1 MDWEWVEGY
10 DNGCYTDSM
19 VFSIDNKTK
28 QIAKITGQ
36 PLISGEEN
44 SQFIKF
50 EMPRYYDGIDLS
62 DKHIQIIYITENGY
76 SDINSAV
83 CVERNDE
90 NIRFGWIVPQAA
102 TYDVGT
108 LSFSVEFI
116 GEGYTLKTRATDLE
130 VYDGLNGGEIIPE
143 PIEKVWYIEL
153 QQRCDYVLD
162 KAETAQT
169 EASVSELNAKTY
181 MQNAQNAYSMANLAK
196 ESIQSQS
203 EQISTNANDIVDLKQ
218 KDNEMAARLDQA
230 LTNYEGSPEGEIA
243 DARVDRKGKK
253 YDSLGAAIRGQFD
266 ELGLYIDED
275 GDMCQK
281 ED

>member
-10 DNGCYTDSM
+10 DNGSYTDSM

-28 QIAKITGQ
+28 QIARITGQ

-153 QQRCDYVLD
+153 QQRCDYILD
-162 KAETAQT
+162 KAETAQS
-169 EASVSELNAKTY
+169 EASVSELNARTY

-230 LTNYEGSPEGEIA
+230 ISNYEGSPEGEIA
-243 DARVDRKGKK
+243 DARVDRNGNI
-253 YDSLGAAIRGQFD
+253 YGSLGAAIRGQFD

-275 GDMCQK
+275 GDVCQK
-281 ED
+281 EE